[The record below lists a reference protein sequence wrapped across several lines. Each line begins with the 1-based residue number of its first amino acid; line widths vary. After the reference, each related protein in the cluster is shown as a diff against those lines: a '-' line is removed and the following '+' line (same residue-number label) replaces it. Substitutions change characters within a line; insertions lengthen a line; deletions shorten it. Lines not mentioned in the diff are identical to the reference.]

1 MTDTPSPF
9 LPGTNILYAWSSTTL
24 GLLKE
29 CPRKFQYTVIEGWT
43 SRDESVHLRFGIEYH
58 HALQDYAIAR
68 AEGMRHEDAIHE
80 CVRAL
85 HARVYDWSPD
95 RTTRAG
101 KYKNR
106 ETLVG
111 LVLDY
116 LDHFGGDDPA
126 ATYILDNGAPA
137 VELTFKFELDWGPGR
152 EDWKGGK
159 CEKCNGHGLRPNADG
174 EEIQCQDCGGTGD
187 AFGFAQP
194 YLLCGHL
201 DRVVDLHGD
210 LYVMDRKTSVS
221 TIGSYY
227 MDQWTPSNQMTLYA
241 FAGKV
246 MLNQPVKG
254 VIIDAAQVLLEK
266 PHAFARGFAYRSEDQ
281 LAEWLVDLR
290 YFLREAEDFATANYW
305 PQNDTACNKFGGC
318 AFREVCSASPHVR
331 EAYLAAR
338 FDRGDHNAAWNPFY
352 DRT

>member
-68 AEGMRHEDAIHE
+68 AEGAKHEDAIHD

-85 HARVYDWSPD
+85 HARVHDWTPD
-95 RTTRAG
+95 RASRAG
-101 KYKNR
+101 RYKNR
-106 ETLVG
+106 ESILG
-111 LVLDY
+111 LVVDY
-116 LDHFGGDDPA
+116 LDHFGADDPA
-126 ATYILDNGAPA
+126 STYILDDGKPA
-137 VELTFKFELDWGPGR
+137 VELTFKFELDWGP
-152 EDWKGGK
+152 K
-159 CEKCNGHGLRPNADG
+159 L
-174 EEIQCQDCGGTGD
+174 IGD
-187 AFGFAQP
+187 TPWAGDSQP

-201 DRVVDLHGD
+201 DRVVEFHSD

-221 TIGSYY
+221 TISSYY

-241 FAGKV
+241 LAGKV

-266 PHAFARGFAYRSEDQ
+266 PHAFARGFAYRTEDQ
-281 LAEWLVDLR
+281 LTEWLTDLR

-331 EAYLAAR
+331 DQYLAAR
-338 FDRGDHNAAWNPFY
+338 FDRGDHNAAWNPFFLR
-352 DRT
+352 D

>member
-1 MTDTPSPF
+1 MNAPTPIHQPDPAALSETPSPF

-29 CPRKFQYTVIEGWT
+29 CPRKFQYTVIEGWQ
-43 SRDESVHLRFGIEYH
+43 SRDESIHLRFGIEYH

-68 AEGMRHEDAIHE
+68 AEGQRHEDAIHDT
-80 CVRAL
+80 VRAL
-85 HARVYDWSPD
+85 QSRVHDWNPD

-106 ETLVG
+106 ETIVG

-116 LDHFGGDDPA
+116 LDHFGADDPA
-126 ATYILDNGAPA
+126 ATYILDDGSPA
-137 VELTFKFELDWGPGR
+137 VELTFKFELDWGPA
-152 EDWKGGK
+152 E
-159 CEKCNGHGLRPNADG
+159 
-174 EEIQCQDCGGTGD
+174 GTEGV
-187 AFGFAQP
+187 P

-201 DRVVDLHGD
+201 DRVVTLHDD
-210 LYVMDRKTSVS
+210 LYVMDRKTSLS
-221 TIGSYY
+221 ALGSYY

-241 FAGKV
+241 LAGKV

-266 PHAFARGFAYRSEDQ
+266 PHAFARGFAYRTEDQ
-281 LAEWLVDLR
+281 LSEWLVDLR
-290 YFLREAEDFATANYW
+290 YYLREAEDYATANYW

-318 AFREVCSASPHVR
+318 QFREVCSASPHVR
-331 EAYLAAR
+331 EAYLADR

-352 DRT
+352 ERS

>member
-1 MTDTPSPF
+1 MMDATATPTASPF
-9 LPGTNILYAWSSTTL
+9 LPGTHILYAWSSTTL

-29 CPRKFQYTVIEGWT
+29 CPRKFQYTVIDGWT
-43 SRDESVHLRFGIEYH
+43 SRDESIHLRFGREYH

-68 AEGMRHEDAIHE
+68 SEGQRHEDAIHD
-80 CVRAL
+80 CVAAL
-85 HARVYDWSPD
+85 QSRVYDWNPERQS
-95 RTTRAG
+95 RAG

-106 ETLVG
+106 ETLLG
-111 LVLDY
+111 LVVDY
-116 LDHFGGDDPA
+116 LDHFGADDPA
-126 ATYILDNGAPA
+126 STYILGDGSPA
-137 VELTFKFELDWGPGR
+137 VELTFKFELDWGPSLEWGAP
-152 EDWKGGK
+152 EGQHVDLITDA
-159 CEKCNGHGLRPNADG
+159 NGTRAP
-174 EEIQCQDCGGTGD
+174 
-187 AFGFAQP
+187 QP

-241 FAGKV
+241 LAGKV

-281 LAEWLVDLR
+281 LTEWLADLR
-290 YFLREAEDFATANYW
+290 YFLREAEDFAAANYW

-318 AFREVCSASPHVR
+318 PFREVCSAAPQVR
-331 EAYLAAR
+331 EAYLADR

-352 DRT
+352 ERS